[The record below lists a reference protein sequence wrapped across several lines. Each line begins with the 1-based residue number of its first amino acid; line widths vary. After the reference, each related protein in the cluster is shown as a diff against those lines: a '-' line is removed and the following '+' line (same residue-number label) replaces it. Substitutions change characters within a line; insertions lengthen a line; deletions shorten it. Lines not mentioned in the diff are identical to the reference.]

1 MGFPRGLVV
10 ARSFRQSG
18 RMVVV
23 PLDHR
28 RFFSER
34 NERKILVIVWNKNSK

>member
-1 MGFPRGLVV
+1 MGFPGGLVV

-34 NERKILVIVWNKNSK
+34 NETKILVPIWNK